1 MYEPAPRWAEIAV
14 GILAVIVLAASIW
27 VFFIYT
33 PQKQAEIK
41 KNEAYIESLNLG
53 ETK

>member
-1 MYEPAPRWAEIAV
+1 MYEPAPKWLESIVVIIAIAV
-14 GILAVIVLAASIW
+14 VAASIW

-33 PQKQAEIK
+33 PQKQAEIE